1 LRGPGIHTHDR
12 GYERKLD
19 EREVVRGELI
29 VARSDA
35 TTLFDFVK
43 EALDEIAGSVEMR
56 TEADWIVAIAFGGM
70 LAQAPFLMANS
81 LIQSAS

>member
-1 LRGPGIHTHDR
+1 
-12 GYERKLD
+12 LD

-56 TEADWIVAIAFGGM
+56 TEADWIVAIAFWWDVGPSALASSVRAKRFRQIAPGGPGS
-70 LAQAPFLMANS
+70 Q
-81 LIQSAS
+81 

>member
-1 LRGPGIHTHDR
+1 VNSLARSHNLIG
-12 GYERKLD
+12 RKLD

-35 TTLFDFVK
+35 TALFDFVK
-43 EALDEIAGSVEMR
+43 EALDEIAGSVKMR
-56 TEADWIVAIAFGGM
+56 TEADWIVAIAFFGGM

-81 LIQSAS
+81 LIQ